1 MAAENLHAPRELLPL
16 IVLCT
21 LLVLLLFVGGAAKI
35 VIVAALLSYILDPV
49 VNSLEA
55 RGLSRG
61 VASLVVILTIIGS
74 IVVAGIVLVPIII
87 EQVQALQSGET
98 SAKAM
103 ASLQQLQDGIRSALQ
118 PIGMGQFNLFEE
130 IETLK
135 RAIGEKIIEF
145 MMKDFIELIITA
157 VTIPFMMFFLMKDG
171 RDLKKGFIELVPN
184 RYFEFVMDLL
194 YKMDTQLGNYLRS
207 QFIDATVFG
216 ALSTIALWILDV
228 PYFLFIGAFAGFA
241 NLIPYVGPLAGMVPA
256 FIVAVMNSGSI
267 SSGVN
272 VIIAY
277 VILKMLDDFLVQ
289 PLLVSR
295 GVELHPLFVLV
306 AIMIGGG
313 MFGMLGML
321 LAVPAAGFLKVAFRE
336 SLVTYRK
343 YRLS

>member
-1 MAAENLHAPRELLPL
+1 MAADNLHAPRELFPL
-16 IVLCT
+16 IALC
-21 LLVLLLFVGGAAKI
+21 LLLLLLLFFGGAAQI
-35 VIVAALLSYILDPV
+35 VIIAALLSYILDPV
-49 VNSLEA
+49 VTHIEA
-55 RGLSRG
+55 RGISRG
-61 VASLVVILTIIGS
+61 VASFLVLATIIGT
-74 IVVAGIVLVPIII
+74 IVVAGIVIVPLIF
-87 EQVQALQSGET
+87 EQVQSLQSGES
-98 SAKAM
+98 SAKAA
-103 ASLQQLQDGIRSALQ
+103 ASILQLQDAIRGLLQ
-118 PIGMGQFNLFEE
+118 PIGMGDFNL
-130 IETLK
+130 IEKVEGFK
-135 RAIGEKIIEF
+135 RGLGEKVVEF
-145 MMKDFIELIITA
+145 VMSDFVELIITT

-207 QFIDATVFG
+207 QFIDAMVFG
-216 ALSTIALWILDV
+216 LLSMIALWILNV

-241 NLIPYVGPLAGMVPA
+241 NLIPYVGPLAGMLPA
-256 FIVAVMNSGSI
+256 FVVSVMNTGSI
-267 SSGVN
+267 SSGVS

-313 MFGMLGML
+313 LYGILGML

-343 YRLS
+343 YRLN

>member
-1 MAAENLHAPRELLPL
+1 MAAENLHAPRELFPL
-16 IVLCT
+16 IALC
-21 LLVLLLFVGGAAKI
+21 LLIVLLLFFGGAAHI

-49 VNSLEA
+49 VTLLESRGIS
-55 RGLSRG
+55 RGL
-61 VASLVVILTIIGS
+61 AAFIVIITILGS
-74 IVVAGIVLVPIII
+74 IVVAGVVVVPLVF
-87 EQVQALQSGET
+87 EQIKSLQSGES
-98 SAKAM
+98 SAKAT
-103 ASLQQLQDGIRSALQ
+103 ASLQQLQDGIRGLLAPVGL
-118 PIGMGQFNLFEE
+118 GEFNLFEKIDGFKKE
-130 IETLK
+130 L
-135 RAIGEKIIEF
+135 GEKVLEF
-145 MMKDFIELIITA
+145 MMGDFIELIITA

-207 QFIDATVFG
+207 QFIDAMVFG
-216 ALSTIALWILDV
+216 VLSTIALWILDV

-241 NLIPYVGPLAGMVPA
+241 NLIPYVGPLAGMLPA
-256 FIVAVMNSGSI
+256 FAVSVMNTGTM
-267 SSGVN
+267 SSGVQ

-306 AIMIGGG
+306 AIMVGGG
-313 MFGMLGML
+313 LFGILGML